1 MHARVLGG
9 RKQMAGTKRVGGATS
24 VRWTGRPL
32 ISKNRTARSRK
43 AMSCIE
49 RKLEVLQELV
59 PHGPSMQE
67 LDGLFREAANY
78 IVCLQVQVKVM
89 QILLDELSPEIPTLR
104 ATEWGLGFLGV
115 RCYPGELAR
124 SLDPGFELR
133 RV

>member
-9 RKQMAGTKRVGGATS
+9 RKQMARTKRVGGAT
-24 VRWTGRPL
+24 VRWTGKPL
-32 ISKNRTARSRK
+32 ISKKRTARSRK

-59 PHGPSMQE
+59 PNGPSVQE

-89 QILLDELSPEIPTLR
+89 QILLDELSPK
-104 ATEWGLGFLGV
+104 V
-115 RCYPGELAR
+115 
-124 SLDPGFELR
+124 SDN
-133 RV
+133 